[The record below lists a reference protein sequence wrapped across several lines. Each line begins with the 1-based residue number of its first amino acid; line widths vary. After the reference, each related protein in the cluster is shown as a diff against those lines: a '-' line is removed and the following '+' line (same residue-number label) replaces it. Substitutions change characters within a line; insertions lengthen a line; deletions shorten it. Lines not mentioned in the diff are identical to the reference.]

1 MADNH
6 DSENNQNNSEKAP
19 QKPLPD
25 ATSDK
30 QIPEPKRWPRNLF
43 HDLLF
48 FVRTRWALW
57 RQKRR
62 EREKARFTDMVIM
75 AATVVIAI
83 SSILQLLEMR
93 NSGEQTDK
101 IIAADKRIAGAME
114 GAVAQANNSF
124 SATVEQFHLDQ
135 RAWVSVGAVHTINQ
149 YGMTLPAPEVG
160 QPFMVRATFVNT
172 GRTPAVDMRWAC
184 KVEQT
189 TGEEPRFTSYEYSPA
204 GIIPPNGTRFCDK
217 VISSNFS
224 SEEKTEIA
232 SGKKWFYLHG
242 QVNYD
247 DIFARP
253 HWMRY
258 CFFLTSGGAYGIC
271 QHHNDID
278 IELPTAPSKVEH
290 P

>member
-1 MADNH
+1 MAVNH
-6 DSENNQNNSEKAP
+6 DSENAQNSSETPQQPLPGAASNQTPK
-19 QKPLPD
+19 QKP
-25 ATSDK
+25 AS
-30 QIPEPKRWPRNLF
+30 RNPLNE
-43 HDLLF
+43 LLF
-48 FVRTRWALW
+48 FVRTRLALW

-62 EREKARFTDMVIM
+62 EREKARLADIVIV
-75 AATVVIAI
+75 AATIVIAI
-83 SSILQLLEMR
+83 AAVLQWREMH

-101 IIAADKRIAGAME
+101 IIAADKRIAAAME

-124 SATVEQFHLDQ
+124 NATVEQSHLDQ

-160 QPFMVRATFVNT
+160 QPLMVRVTFVNT
-172 GRTPAVDMRWAC
+172 GRTPAINMRWAC
-184 KVEQT
+184 KDEQT
-189 TGEEPRFTSYEYSPA
+189 AGKEPRFPSYDYTPA
-204 GIIPPNGTRFCDK
+204 ETIPPNGTRICDK
-217 VISSNFS
+217 IVSSNFS

-232 SGKKWFYLHG
+232 NGKKWFYLHG

-247 DIFARP
+247 DIFGRP

-278 IELPTAPSKVEH
+278 IELPSRP
-290 P
+290 PN